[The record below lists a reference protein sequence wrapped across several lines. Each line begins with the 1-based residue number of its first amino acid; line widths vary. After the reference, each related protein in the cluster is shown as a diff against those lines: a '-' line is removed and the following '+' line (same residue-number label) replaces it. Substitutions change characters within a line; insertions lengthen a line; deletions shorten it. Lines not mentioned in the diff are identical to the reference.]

1 MKFQFR
7 LAYYLFGLMLGVFFV
22 VYFLGAKAD
31 AKGVEFCYL
40 PNCRALKDMR
50 SKSFHYSKDAK
61 ITLNE
66 GWVTI
71 EDIKASMQ
79 YGDIDF
85 GKSNIPSK
93 NGKIY
98 IIEGKTSQNEA
109 IILTVANSTTKATLE
124 SIEKK

>member
-1 MKFQFR
+1 MKFKFR
-7 LAYYLFGLMLGVFFV
+7 LAYYLFGLMLGGFFV

-50 SKSFHYSKDAK
+50 SKSFHYSEAAK
-61 ITLNE
+61 NTLNE

-71 EDIKASMQ
+71 EDVKASMQ

-98 IIEGKTSQNEA
+98 VIEGKTSQNEA

>member
-1 MKFQFR
+1 MKFKFR
-7 LAYYLFGLMLGVFFV
+7 LAYYLFGLMLGIFFV

-50 SKSFHYSKDAK
+50 SKSFYYSDAAK
-61 ITLNE
+61 NTLNE

-71 EDIKASMQ
+71 DDVKASMK

-85 GKSNIPSK
+85 NKSNIPSK

-98 IIEGKTSQNEA
+98 VIEGKTFQNEV

>member
-31 AKGVEFCYL
+31 AKGVQFCYL

-50 SKSFHYSKDAK
+50 SKSFNYSDAAK
-61 ITLNE
+61 KTLNE
-66 GWVTI
+66 GWVTL
-71 EDIKASMQ
+71 EDVKMSMIH
-79 YGDIDF
+79 GDIDF
-85 GKSNIPSK
+85 DISNIPSK

-98 IIEGKTSQNEA
+98 VIEGKTSQNEA

>member
-7 LAYYLFGLMLGVFFV
+7 LAYYLFGLMLGGFFV

-50 SKSFHYSKDAK
+50 SKSFYYSEIAK
-61 ITLNE
+61 ETLKE

-71 EDIKASMQ
+71 EDVKKSMEF
-79 YGDIDF
+79 GDIDF
-85 GKSNIPSK
+85 SKSNIPSK

-98 IIEGKTSQNEA
+98 IIEGKTSHNEV

-124 SIEKK
+124 TIEKK

>member
-7 LAYYLFGLMLGVFFV
+7 LAYYLLGLMLGIFFV

-31 AKGVEFCYL
+31 SKGVEFCYL
-40 PNCRALKDMR
+40 PNCRALQDMR
-50 SKSFHYSKDAK
+50 SKSFHYSDAAK
-61 ITLNE
+61 NTLNE
-66 GWVTI
+66 GWITI
-71 EDIKASMQ
+71 DDVKASMK

-85 GKSNIPSK
+85 SKSNIPSK

-98 IIEGKTSQNEA
+98 VIEGKTSQNEA